1 MPSDAASDAPRSGG
15 VRSLHR
21 ALDLL
26 ELLASRGGSA
36 GVADLA
42 ETTGLALPTVHRLLR
57 TLLERGYVRQ
67 LPDRRY
73 ALGLALVPLGSVSGT
88 VVGLGAAAD
97 RALRGLV
104 DALGESA
111 NLAVL
116 DGDEV
121 AYVAQVPGRHSMRM
135 FTEVGR
141 RVAPHCTAVGKA
153 LLARLPDEHVVALV
167 GRTGLE
173 PRTDHS
179 LTALPALLA
188 ELAAVRR
195 RGYALDEEEQEVGVR
210 CVAVAVPGTPLPL
223 GLSVSGPAP
232 RMTDD
237 LVAQAAPLLTETA
250 RTLAASLR

>member
-1 MPSDAASDAPRSGG
+1 MPSDAPSDASRSGG

-26 ELLASRGGSA
+26 ELLAGRGGTA

-42 ETTGLALPTVHRLLR
+42 AATGLALPTVHRLLR

-73 ALGLALVPLGSVSGT
+73 ALGLALVPLGSVSGA
-88 VVGLGAAAD
+88 VVGVGPAAD

-153 LLARLPDEHVVALV
+153 LLARLPEGDVVALV
-167 GRTGLE
+167 ARTGLE
-173 PRTDHS
+173 PRTAHS
-179 LTALPALLA
+179 LTELPALLT
-188 ELAAVRR
+188 ELDVVRR
-195 RGYALDEEEQEVGVR
+195 RGYAVDEEEQEVGVR

-232 RMTDD
+232 RMSDD
-237 LVAQAAPLLTETA
+237 LVGQAVPLLTETA

>member
-1 MPSDAASDAPRSGG
+1 MPSDDASDSPRSGG

-26 ELLASRGGSA
+26 ELLAARGGTA

-42 ETTGLALPTVHRLLR
+42 AETGLALPTVHRLLR

-67 LPDRRY
+67 LRDRRY
-73 ALGLALVPLGSVSGT
+73 ALGLALVPLGSVSGA
-88 VVGLGAAAD
+88 VVGVGPATEST
-97 RALRGLV
+97 LRGLV

-121 AYVAQVPGRHSMRM
+121 AYVAQVPGRHAMRM

-153 LLARLPDEHVVALV
+153 LLARLPEEQVADLV
-167 GRTGLE
+167 GRTGLAA
-173 PRTDHS
+173 RTAHS
-179 LTALPALLA
+179 LTTLQGLLA
-188 ELAAVRR
+188 ELEAVRE
-195 RGYALDEEEQEVGVR
+195 RGYALDGEEQEVGVR

-232 RMTDD
+232 RVTDE
-237 LVAQAAPLLTETA
+237 LVDRAVPLLGDAA
-250 RTLAASLR
+250 RSLAASLR